1 MKKLL
6 LILVILCA
14 VLGAALVIRSSL
26 VNGTE
31 PSQEA
36 SAPYSAQSSTASE
49 TPAVDN
55 QPAVDSQPAD
65 DSRPAV
71 DSQPA
76 VDNEISHVKNG
87 EVFTVQ
93 EGVTLKIDDTFEI
106 DEGGTVNVCGA
117 VEITEQG
124 LLNCGGSLYIAEGG
138 SVSVDGTLQIADTG
152 SAHGEGSIIV
162 NNSFSDIICNGDIY
176 AHIQPPAPVEIDG
189 VTYIGGV
196 LIANKQY
203 SLPRTYGDGLT
214 DDTYSAYVEMKN
226 ASGYDMSIVS
236 GFRSYEKQESTF
248 DYWCSID
255 GYEKAITYSALPGQ
269 SEHQTGLAMDITS
282 LSTSYGETAEG
293 IWLAEHCH
301 EYGFIIRYPKG
312 KSDITGYI
320 YEPWHVRYLGKSTAK
335 MVHDSGLTLEEFLGV
350 A

>member
-6 LILVILCA
+6 FILIALCA
-14 VLGAALVIRSSL
+14 VLCAALIARSAMYD
-26 VNGTE
+26 NKE
-31 PSQEA
+31 PSQEVSA
-36 SAPYSAQSSTASE
+36 SHTESGGTTSQK
-49 TPAVDN
+49 PAENNPDDN
-55 QPAVDSQPAD
+55 NVPTIDNIPAD
-65 DSRPAV
+65 DNVPA
-71 DSQPA
+71 A
-76 VDNEISHVKNG
+76 DNTVNHVKSG
-87 EVFTVQ
+87 EVFTVEQ
-93 EGVTLKIDDTFEI
+93 GDVLKITDTFEV
-106 DEGGTVNVCGA
+106 DEGGSVNVRGT
-117 VEITEQG
+117 VEIAEQG
-124 LLNCGGSLYIAEGG
+124 LLNCSGSLYIDEGG
-138 SVSVDGTLQIADTG
+138 SISVDGTMQINSTG
-152 SAHGEGSIIV
+152 SACGEGSIIV
-162 NNSFSDIICNGDIY
+162 NHNFSDILCYGDIY

-196 LIANKQY
+196 LIANKQF

-248 DYWCSID
+248 NYWCSID
-255 GYEKAITYSALPGQ
+255 GYDRAITYSALPGQ
-269 SEHQTGLAMDITS
+269 SEHQTGLAMDISS
-282 LSTSYGETAEG
+282 LEQSYGKTAEG

-301 EYGFIIRYPKG
+301 EYGFIIRYPQG
-312 KSDITGYI
+312 KDDITGYI